1 MGRPAIVSFANFTDV
16 IALEGAVSILK
27 AEKQTTLAAVV
38 ERFRKRV
45 KVDAADEALFV
56 ARVRASLD
64 TLVSQGKVTISGETV
79 GVVAGK
85 RGRPKGSTK
94 AAASTEATA

>member
-16 IALEGAVSILK
+16 VALEGAVSILK
-27 AEKQTTLAAVV
+27 AEKQTTLATVV
-38 ERFRKRV
+38 DRFRKRV
-45 KVDAADEALFV
+45 KVEAADEVLFV

-64 TLVSQGKVTISGETV
+64 TLVSQGKVTIAGEAV
-79 GVVAGK
+79 SVVAGK

-94 AAASTEATA
+94 AASAEATA

>member
-1 MGRPAIVSFANFTDV
+1 MGRPAIVSFANFTDTV
-16 IALEGAVSILK
+16 ALEGAVSILK

-45 KVDAADEALFV
+45 KVEAADEVLFA

-64 TLVSQGKVTISGETV
+64 TLVSQGKVTIEGDKV

-94 AAASTEATA
+94 AASTEATA

>member
-1 MGRPAIVSFANFTDV
+1 MGRPAIVTFANFTDV
-16 IALEGAVSILK
+16 VALEGAVSILK

-38 ERFRKRV
+38 DRFRKRV
-45 KVDAADEALFV
+45 KVDAADESLFT

-64 TLVSQGKVTISGETV
+64 TLVSQGKVTINGEKV
-79 GVVAGK
+79 SVVAGK

-94 AAASTEATA
+94 ASTTQATA